1 MTVIGS
7 LVAGQVLT
15 ASELNAVGAWTSFT
29 PTLTNVTLGTVT
41 QSNTGQYSL
50 LNKTLFMRG
59 KFVLGTGG
67 SVTGGITIAMPTG
80 TMAVSPTMQFQPNG
94 SAVLT
99 DSGVA
104 SYFAVGLQSTTSLL
118 ALYVVNSAGTYATAV
133 TTSATVPFTWAVND
147 YCEWAF
153 TIQVA

>member
-1 MTVIGS
+1 MATFGS
-7 LVAGQVLT
+7 FVSGQILL
-15 ASELNAVGAWTSFT
+15 ASELNAAGAWTTFT
-29 PTLTNVTLGTVT
+29 PTLTGVNLGTGGT
-41 QSNTGQYSL
+41 NSGQYSVF
-50 LNKTLFMRG
+50 NKILFMRG

-67 SVTGGITIAMPTG
+67 SVTAGITIAMPTG

-118 ALYVVNSAGTYATAV
+118 VLYVVNSAGTYATAV